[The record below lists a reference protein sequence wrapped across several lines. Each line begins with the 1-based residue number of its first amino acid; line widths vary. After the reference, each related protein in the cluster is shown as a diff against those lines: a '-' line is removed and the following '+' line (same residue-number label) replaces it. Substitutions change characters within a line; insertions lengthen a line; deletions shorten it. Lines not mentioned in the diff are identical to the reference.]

1 MESYIKTQIS
11 TNAPERGMT
20 TIVNK
25 KYFSEKEKL
34 TRPLLTSLI
43 QKSPHTALFNVN
55 AAELLKDS
63 NIRRN
68 GVLIEDIL
76 RKREKEKWY
85 ADMSAVVHERQRAQ
99 ETSKKQWLIKTED
112 GDEVLF

>member
-1 MESYIKTQIS
+1 
-11 TNAPERGMT
+11 MT

-99 ETSKKQWLIKTED
+99 
-112 GDEVLF
+112 